1 MVRSRVNV
9 FICSL
14 FSIFY
19 FSKSIAQECDF
30 TITIPAD
37 ITICEPSQIVLDG
50 AISGD
55 YFSFEWN
62 GSDGF
67 FTNSN
72 LTPTTLVS
80 LTTTYTLE
88 VVSLPTSNLIFNGDF
103 ESGNS
108 GFTSDYAL
116 STPGYTCPSG
126 NQVWGSLGCEGVYLV
141 GPDASLTHSAFPPC
155 MDHSGSGN
163 MMMINGAPSLQQVWC
178 QSINVVPNTDYIFQA
193 YATSISPNS
202 PAILQFSING
212 GLLGSPFSLSSATC
226 IWQEFY
232 TIWNSG
238 SNTSIEIC
246 ITNQNTASGGNDFAL
261 DDLFFGAL
269 CKEEMAFTVTLSDF
283 ILEPVGFDPLSCLNP
298 ITTLSVL
305 PLPVTEIYDY
315 NWQTMD
321 GVINTDPMAANIDIS
336 APGTYA
342 VNVTNADGCTHNVD
356 YVVTGNLALPELF
369 ITGDT
374 TINCSNNTT
383 LLQVTSDDPI
393 STYYWT
399 LPDGNT
405 VIGNQI
411 NTDLPGIYYVTGTN
425 EALCTGSTTT
435 IIVYENLLFQYTI
448 DSIVPLKC
456 NRPVVPITLLN
467 TTPFDSIVWS
477 GPGIYEVSDDQTSI
491 KVDTS
496 GYYSFTFFLGYDCFF
511 TDSVMVSTLPANI
524 LYEINNPDTLT
535 CQHTKTDI
543 SISSNVLP
551 ENIHWYRDYIEIGN
565 YNSLNVSIPGVY
577 TFEME
582 DVNGCKVMDS
592 IWVPSNFELPTYQ
605 ATIDSIDCIDNVGGF
620 VSTATDA
627 TSFYWEGNNQTSRD
641 KDPIF
646 DQEGSYSLIITG
658 SNGCVDTL
666 FYFLPSSKSFPQI
679 YENID
684 TITCNNPIGSIDI
697 TTSTYASISWV
708 DQYGNAGTSNIISSS
723 DAGIYTITAI
733 SSNGCTS
740 EKTMVLPIDTISPTL
755 TIELFDT
762 LTCTISN
769 IAPTVTASLYEGFTW
784 SGPTYFNQNELSPS
798 FDTPGTYAL
807 TLIGENGCQTS
818 EEIKVVENKTKPAFQ
833 IDVQDLTCDQPII
846 NLEISQDNAT
856 GNLYYLI
863 SGNTT
868 IEIEPGQQIGTPG
881 IYTLQVVNRLGC
893 DSSTVFRIEA
903 YLDPPVSLFDQI
915 TINCYEPKGRLFNKL
930 HGSQQLDYIWSTAS
944 GVLLSDTILV
954 DSAQQVSVTTIN
966 QYGCKSENT
975 VNVFA
980 DFIPPDVQINGN
992 GIIGCNETTSTLLA
1006 ILANSSYEI
1015 SWTGP
1020 NESQINSKEEITVSD
1035 TGRYT
1040 LYALDKINGCT
1051 TSIYKNVSKQQG
1063 PSLYEI
1069 NVAQPLCDG
1078 DLGSFDL
1085 SNIFGGTAPYTLLL
1099 NNVIQTFGTEIEI
1112 PSGSYTWVLID
1123 ANDCKISDSF
1133 MIIEVTPLTLDAGR
1147 DTTIRLF
1154 DSYPIQINTNIN
1166 DDKIAEISWIPSQTL
1181 SCDDCPDPVATP
1193 LSETRYVVTLIDK
1206 NGCQITDD
1214 IIIKVIFTKGYIAPN
1229 IFNPQSNT
1237 GNNLFT
1243 IYSIQ
1248 NSIEKINKLNI
1259 YDRWGNLVFTQKDFQ
1274 PDEPMFGWD
1283 GSISGQSIVNGVF
1296 VWVAELLY
1304 KDQST
1309 EVVKGDVTII
1319 R

>member
-9 FICSL
+9 FIYSL

-19 FSKSIAQECDF
+19 FSKSNAQECDF

-72 LTPTTLVS
+72 LAPTTLVS
-80 LTTTYTLE
+80 STTTYTLE
-88 VVSLPTSNLIFNGDF
+88 VVSLPMSNLIYNGDF

-155 MDHSGSGN
+155 MDHSGVGN

-178 QSINVVPNTDYIFQA
+178 QTINVVPNTDYIFQA

-226 IWQEFY
+226 VWQEFY
-232 TIWNSG
+232 TVWNSG
-238 SNTSIEIC
+238 GNTSVEIC

-269 CKEEMAFTVTLSDF
+269 CKEEMTFTVTLSDF
-283 ILEPVGFDPLSCLNP
+283 ILEPVGFDALSCINP

-305 PLPVTEIYDY
+305 SLPITEIYDY

-321 GVINTDPMAANIDIS
+321 GVINTNPLAPNIDIS

-342 VNVTNADGCTHNVD
+342 VTVTNTDGCTHNVD
-356 YVVTGNLALPELF
+356 YIVTGNLAPPELV

-374 TINCSNNTT
+374 TIDCSNNST

-393 STYYWT
+393 STFLWT
-399 LPDGNT
+399 LPNGNI

-411 NTDLPGIYYVTGTN
+411 ETNLPGIYYVTGTN
-425 EALCTGSTTT
+425 DALCTGSNTT
-435 IIVYENLLFQYTI
+435 IIVYENLFFQYTI

-456 NRPVVPITLLN
+456 NRPVVPITLLI
-467 TTPFDSIVWS
+467 TTPFDSIIWS

-491 KVDTS
+491 KVDTP
-496 GYYSFTFFLGYDCFF
+496 GYYSFTFFLGDDCYF
-511 TDSVMVSTLPANI
+511 TDSVMISTLPANI
-524 LYEINNPDTLT
+524 QYGINNPDILT
-535 CQHTKTDI
+535 CLQTNTDI

-551 ENIHWYRDYIEIGN
+551 ENIHWYHNDVEIGN
-565 YNSLNVSIPGVY
+565 SDSVIVSIPGTY
-577 TFEME
+577 IFAMK
-582 DVNGCKVMDS
+582 DVNGCRVTDS
-592 IWVPSNFELPTYQ
+592 LRVSSDYKLPTYQ
-605 ATIDSIDCIDNVGGF
+605 ASVDSIDCLDNVGGF
-620 VSTATDA
+620 ISTATDA
-627 TSFYWEGNNQTSRD
+627 TSFLWEGNNQTSSD

-646 DQEGSYSLIITG
+646 TQEGSYSLIITG
-658 SNGCVDTL
+658 SNGCIDTL
-666 FYFLPSSKSFPQI
+666 VYFLPSSISFPEI

-684 TITCNNPIGSIDI
+684 TITCTNPVGNMEI
-697 TTSTYASISWV
+697 TTSIESSISWIG
-708 DQYGNAGTSNIISSS
+708 QYGNAGNGNIISSS
-723 DAGIYTITAI
+723 DAGIYTITAV
-733 SSNGCTS
+733 SSNGCTR
-740 EKTMVLPIDTISPTL
+740 EKTIVLPIDTIAPLL
-755 TIELFDT
+755 TIEVLDT

-769 IAPTVTASLYEGFTW
+769 IAPTVTASLYDSYSW
-784 SGPTYFNQNELSPS
+784 SGPSYFNENELSPL
-798 FDTPGTYAL
+798 FDRPGRYTL
-807 TLIGENGCQTS
+807 TLTGRNGCQTS
-818 EEIKVVENKTKPAFQ
+818 QEIKVVENKTKPAFQ

-868 IEIEPGQQIGTPG
+868 IEIEPGHQISTPG
-881 IYTLQVVNRLGC
+881 LYTLQLVNRLGC

-915 TINCYEPKGRLFNKL
+915 TVNCYEPEGRLFNKL
-930 HGSQQLDYIWSTAS
+930 QGSQQLDYIWSTAD
-944 GVLLSDTILV
+944 GVLLSDTIII
-954 DSAQQVSVTTIN
+954 DTAQQISVTITN

-975 VNVFA
+975 VTVFA
-980 DFIPPDVQINGN
+980 DFILPDIQIDGD
-992 GIIGCNETTSTLLA
+992 GIIGCNDTTTTLLA
-1006 ILANSSYEI
+1006 ILANPSYQI
-1015 SWTGP
+1015 NWTGP
-1020 NESQINSKEEITVSD
+1020 SGMQTNTLEEISVKD

-1040 LYALDKINGCT
+1040 LYAIDLKNGCSAST
-1051 TSIYKNVSKQQG
+1051 YKDVNRQQG
-1063 PSLYEI
+1063 PTSYEL
-1069 NVAQPLCDG
+1069 NVDQPLCDG
-1078 DLGSFDL
+1078 DLGRFDL
-1085 SNIFGGTAPYTLLL
+1085 FNILGGTAPFTLLL
-1099 NNVIQTFGTEIEI
+1099 NNVPQIVGADIEI
-1112 PSGSYTWVLID
+1112 PSGSYTWALVD
-1123 ANDCKISDSF
+1123 ANDCKISDTF
-1133 MIIEVTPLTLDAGR
+1133 IVIEAIPLTIDAGR

-1154 DSYPIQINTNIN
+1154 DTYQIQIITNIDE
-1166 DDKIAEISWIPSQTL
+1166 DDIETISWTPSQSL
-1181 SCDDCPDPVATP
+1181 SCMDCPDPLATP
-1193 LSETRYVVTLIDK
+1193 LSDTRYVVTLTDK
-1206 NGCQITDD
+1206 KGCQTTDD
-1214 IIIKVIFTKGYIAPN
+1214 ITLRVVFTKGYVAPN
-1229 IFNPQSNT
+1229 VFNPNSNT
-1237 GNNLFT
+1237 GNNRFT
-1243 IYSIQ
+1243 IHSVQ
-1248 NSIEKINKLNI
+1248 NSIEKINRFNI
-1259 YDRWGNLVFTQKDFQ
+1259 FDRWGNLVFTQKDFL
-1274 PDEPMFGWD
+1274 PDEPMVGWD